1 MEANPGMPVPGW
13 LPIYSWEQDGKKAKD
28 AIAAMAN
35 DARCAFQRY
44 TEVEFLLSLRLRGGV
59 QFRVLVPGGLIG
71 TASAPQPPPTFT
83 ITDPAILA
91 IMEAQQRREAE
102 KANSTQEEAVHGL

>member
-59 QFRVLVPGGLIG
+59 QFRVLVPG
-71 TASAPQPPPTFT
+71 
-83 ITDPAILA
+83 DPAILA